1 MAMAGA
7 AGDSSQREMTAAEI
21 RAAARAGELINAMT
35 PGAPLGVVAPEGLP
49 RSAQLVG
56 REGQL
61 EQTLASLTDKDSP
74 AVITISGP
82 SGVGKT
88 AFAAE
93 VVAQAIARGIFPGGA
108 LWLPCEGLSGDVGLE
123 AALSRIA
130 RALGAELEGET
141 DLEQHKA
148 TLHSALH
155 AGNAPRLLLALDS
168 VEPALDATALMDTLA
183 GERISLLLT
192 ARQPIQD
199 ERARDEPLAPLDSGS
214 ATDLFRQ
221 RLHQSDPARPTP
233 EDEPLIADAAAAV
246 GALPLMIGL
255 AASLVALT
263 RQPLEQLA
271 SHAYENG
278 PRSASASIRISLD
291 RSWAAL
297 PDRLRWLLA
306 GLALIDGATFPRGVA
321 LALARAASLHPDNA
335 AAGAEIVG
343 AGESWRE
350 AAAAALDALIG
361 LRLVDALAAGRLR
374 LHPMIRRY
382 AATRLHELPENL
394 RDTLGAAMAAWWLDY
409 ARAHQGQGAALATEA
424 TGIMGAI
431 TWAHA
436 RERHHTLLDL
446 TRAVISSGRARW
458 RSADERH
465 ILPWAVE
472 AARTLGDPS
481 QLGAAL
487 HDQALFDARA
497 AFEEAQPLT
506 RDPGDDQASSTD
518 ATRPGRAET

>member
-1 MAMAGA
+1 MATAGA

-49 RSAQLVG
+49 RSAKLVG
-56 REGQL
+56 REGPL
-61 EQTLASLTDKDSP
+61 EQTLASLTDKASP

-93 VVAQAIARGIFPGGA
+93 VVAQASARGIFPGGA

-148 TLHSALH
+148 ALHSALH
-155 AGNAPRLLLALDS
+155 AGNAPHLLLALDS

-199 ERARDEPLAPLDSGS
+199 ERARVKPLAPLDSGS
-214 ATDLFRQ
+214 ATDLFRL
-221 RLHQSDPARPTP
+221 RLQQSDPARPTP

-255 AASLVALT
+255 TASLAALS

-271 SHAYENG
+271 PHAHEDG
-278 PRSASASIRISLD
+278 PRSASASMRMRLD

-297 PDRLRWLLA
+297 PDMLRRLLA
-306 GLALIDGATFPRGVA
+306 GLALVDGATFPRGVA
-321 LALARAASLHPDNA
+321 LALA
-335 AAGAEIVG
+335 GAEIVG
-343 AGESWRE
+343 ADESWRE
-350 AAAAALDALIG
+350 EAAAALDALIG

-382 AATRLHELPENL
+382 AATRLHELPEDL
-394 RDTLGAAMAAWWLDY
+394 RETLGAAMAAWWLDY
-409 ARAHQGQGAALATEA
+409 ARAHQGQIAALATEA

-472 AARTLGDPS
+472 AARALGDPS

-487 HDQALFDARA
+487 HDQELFDARA
-497 AFEEAQPLT
+497 AFEEAQPLS
-506 RDPGDDQASSTD
+506 RDPGDDQAGSAG